1 MELLQLRYFI
11 KLAQRQHLT
20 QTAEE
25 LMISAS
31 SLSATI
37 RKLEKELN
45 VELFERK
52 GRNIRLSASGKIF
65 YKYISQAQAL
75 FDTAVT
81 EAQRSRQSQTL
92 LIFVEN
98 THIWA
103 GAFLD
108 FKNKFTNIQLNITP
122 LVDFG
127 QLIEPFD
134 FYLGNVYNVTDNK
147 FKYHILFKPE
157 KYYVLMSSG
166 HRLAKRESVSLND
179 LKDETFF
186 QYYKKANPRKY
197 QHSLTIFQ
205 DNGVNQP
212 KILESDEI
220 LRYDLIRAQ
229 KCVFITTN
237 VGLGAN
243 FSRLEG
249 LTAVPFTSLVR
260 EPRTQVIAWNKAI
273 ELTNIRRTFYTF
285 IVNAALSLEKKF
297 HIDSFKPLVFPNS
310 SS

>member
-52 GRNIRLSASGKIF
+52 GRNIRLSTSGKIF
-65 YKYISQAQAL
+65 YKYISQAQTL

-108 FKNKFTNIQLNITP
+108 F
-122 LVDFG
+122 
-127 QLIEPFD
+127 
-134 FYLGNVYNVTDNK
+134 
-147 FKYHILFKPE
+147 
-157 KYYVLMSSG
+157 
-166 HRLAKRESVSLND
+166 
-179 LKDETFF
+179 
-186 QYYKKANPRKY
+186 
-197 QHSLTIFQ
+197 
-205 DNGVNQP
+205 
-212 KILESDEI
+212 
-220 LRYDLIRAQ
+220 
-229 KCVFITTN
+229 
-237 VGLGAN
+237 
-243 FSRLEG
+243 
-249 LTAVPFTSLVR
+249 
-260 EPRTQVIAWNKAI
+260 
-273 ELTNIRRTFYTF
+273 
-285 IVNAALSLEKKF
+285 
-297 HIDSFKPLVFPNS
+297 
-310 SS
+310 

>member
-1 MELLQLRYFI
+1 MRDW
-11 KLAQRQHLT
+11 
-20 QTAEE
+20 
-25 LMISAS
+25 S
-31 SLSATI
+31 SDVCSSDLLSATI

-186 QYYKKANPRKY
+186 SITRRLTHVNISIHSRFSKTMESISLRFLRAMKYYA
-197 QHSLTIFQ
+197 TI
-205 DNGVNQP
+205 
-212 KILESDEI
+212 
-220 LRYDLIRAQ
+220 
-229 KCVFITTN
+229 
-237 VGLGAN
+237 
-243 FSRLEG
+243 
-249 LTAVPFTSLVR
+249 
-260 EPRTQVIAWNKAI
+260 
-273 ELTNIRRTFYTF
+273 
-285 IVNAALSLEKKF
+285 
-297 HIDSFKPLVFPNS
+297 
-310 SS
+310 

>member
-52 GRNIRLSASGKIF
+52 GRNIRLSTSGKIF
-65 YKYISQAQAL
+65 YKYISQAQTL

-108 FKNKFTNIQLNITP
+108 FKNKFTNI
-122 LVDFG
+122 
-127 QLIEPFD
+127 
-134 FYLGNVYNVTDNK
+134 
-147 FKYHILFKPE
+147 
-157 KYYVLMSSG
+157 
-166 HRLAKRESVSLND
+166 
-179 LKDETFF
+179 
-186 QYYKKANPRKY
+186 
-197 QHSLTIFQ
+197 
-205 DNGVNQP
+205 
-212 KILESDEI
+212 
-220 LRYDLIRAQ
+220 
-229 KCVFITTN
+229 
-237 VGLGAN
+237 
-243 FSRLEG
+243 
-249 LTAVPFTSLVR
+249 
-260 EPRTQVIAWNKAI
+260 
-273 ELTNIRRTFYTF
+273 
-285 IVNAALSLEKKF
+285 
-297 HIDSFKPLVFPNS
+297 
-310 SS
+310 